1 MRTQQQVYAR
11 MKAPLLTLMA
21 GGSPE
26 VVHCLLAHVEALVER
41 AAAEQSAEQSAERSV
56 GAGTVFS
63 DDVRLFFTRYDE
75 PTYVKYSKVRL
86 LGLLAGSATAAEVIS
101 ELSEYVTDVD
111 AELARRAIRVCI
123 YPYVYHMLLDT
134 VRSTFVKHS

>member
-1 MRTQQQVYAR
+1 

-41 AAAEQSAEQSAERSV
+41 AATADRSAEDSAEQSA

-75 PTYVKYSKVRL
+75 PTYVKYSKVKL

-111 AELARRAIRVCI
+111 AELARRAIRVCTNALVCI
-123 YPYVYHMLLDT
+123 LLH
-134 VRSTFVKHS
+134 V

>member
-1 MRTQQQVYAR
+1 

-41 AAAEQSAEQSAERSV
+41 AAIAVGGTEQSAEQSA
-56 GAGTVFS
+56 GTVFS
-63 DDVRLFFTRYDE
+63 EDVRLFFTRYDE
-75 PTYVKYSKVRL
+75 PTYVKYSKVKL

-111 AELARRAIRVCI
+111 AELARRAIRVCTNALVCI
-123 YPYVYHMLLDT
+123 LLH
-134 VRSTFVKHS
+134 V

>member
-1 MRTQQQVYAR
+1 

-41 AAAEQSAEQSAERSV
+41 AAAAVGGTEQSAEQSV

-63 DDVRLFFTRYDE
+63 ADVRLFFTRYDE
-75 PTYVKYSKVRL
+75 PTYVKYSKVKL
-86 LGLLAGSATAAEVIS
+86 LGLLTGSATAAEVIS

-123 YPYVYHMLLDT
+123 NLIVYTLLH
-134 VRSTFVKHS
+134 VFIVQYHYFWKC